1 MPAPGSA
8 PFEAPRRRIT
18 VLFVVA
24 AVLALVG
31 AAPILP
37 AGAQSSTTPGTSAPR
52 PRLTT
57 PVLSARR
64 VPDLLRSRIADERI
78 KKAIDD
84 IADDAPATSCIEISA
99 HGRLIYRRNADAL
112 LEPASN
118 NKLLTAVGILNYAK
132 PDDKIVTAAVAQA
145 PPAGGV
151 VKGNLWLVGG
161 GDGMLTTP
169 GYKTSFTE
177 VGQTDVPFAQLADNI
192 KAAGITEIS
201 GDIVGDD
208 SRYDAERYVPSWPN
222 RYKREDTVG
231 PMSALIVNDGVT
243 GYSKDPDKPAKVR
256 LPGDPPV
263 LAAET
268 LKSYLEQRGVKIT
281 GTAVAG
287 KAPSGTAE
295 VARLETSIEDEL
307 TEMLSFSD
315 NTTAE
320 LVNKEI
326 GLRASGTGTTVAGTK
341 ATIAVLEKL
350 GIDTRGLVVNDGSGL
365 DDGNRLTCDLLNT
378 LLDKQGPESGLAK
391 GLSIWGQRGTLRKR
405 TKGNGLEGKVLAK
418 TGTLTNPPVASLA
431 GFETTKSGDVLTF
444 SFIQNG
450 PKTDAGLQD
459 KLALAL
465 LDYPQAP
472 STADLGPTSPSNP

>member
-1 MPAPGSA
+1 MALIVALVVLVGSLAAPADAQAPTPAPPGS
-8 PFEAPRRRIT
+8 
-18 VLFVVA
+18 
-24 AVLALVG
+24 
-31 AAPILP
+31 
-37 AGAQSSTTPGTSAPR
+37 TPKR
-52 PRLTT
+52 PKLTT

-84 IADDAPATSCIEISA
+84 VAEVAPASSCIEVTA
-99 HGRLIYRRNADAL
+99 QGRTIYRRNGDTP

-118 NKLLTAVGILNYAK
+118 NKLLTATAILGLTK
-132 PDDKIVTAAVAQA
+132 PDDTFVTTAVAQA
-145 PPAGGV
+145 APAGGV
-151 VKGNLWLVGG
+151 VQGNLWLVGG
-161 GDGMLTTP
+161 GDAMLTTP

-177 VGQTDVPFAQLADNI
+177 VGQTDVPFAQLADRI
-192 KAAGITEIS
+192 KAAGVTQIT

-208 SRYDAERYVPSWPN
+208 SRYDTERYVPSWPN

-256 LPGDPPV
+256 QPGDPPV

-268 LKSYLEQRGVKIT
+268 LKSYLEQRGIKVGGAPT
-281 GTAVAG
+281 AG

-295 VARLETSIEDEL
+295 VARLETTVEDEV

-320 LVNKEI
+320 LVNKEV
-326 GLRASGTGTTVAGTK
+326 GLRASGSGTTVAGTK
-341 ATIAVLEKL
+341 ATIDALTKMGL
-350 GIDTRGLVVNDGSGL
+350 DTKGLIMNDGSGL
-365 DDGNRLTCDLLNT
+365 DDGNRLTCDLLNA

-405 TKGNGLEGKVLAK
+405 TKGNGLEGKVIAK

-431 GFETTKSGDVLTF
+431 GFETTKAGDVLTF

-450 PKTDAGLQD
+450 PKTDAALQD

-465 LDYPQAP
+465 LEYPQAP
-472 STADLGPTSPSNP
+472 TIAELGPTSPSPT